1 MEETGAPLQKL
12 TVDEA
17 VAEFYKILEAKLGP
31 ATATPWRAGPPETP
45 AEAEARYFRLAASL
59 LRLACP
65 DPTRCTDQRCRRSRL
80 CRHFADLRA
89 RQQGRPGQPPTRRT
103 PGADALRHAIWVLMN
118 SNGGA

>member
-1 MEETGAPLQKL
+1 MQKL

-17 VAEFYKILEAKLGP
+17 VAEFYKILEAELGP
-31 ATATPWRAGPPETP
+31 PIAAPSRAGAAETP
-45 AEAEARYFRLAASL
+45 AEAEARYFRLAEDL

-65 DPTRCTDQRCRRSRL
+65 DPARCTDPRCRRRGL

-89 RQQGRPGQPPTRRT
+89 RQQGRQGQPATRRT

-118 SNGGA
+118 SNYEV

>member
-1 MEETGAPLQKL
+1 LQKL

-17 VAEFYKILEAKLGP
+17 VAEFYRILEEELGP
-31 ATATPWRAGPPETP
+31 PTATPSHAGAAETP

-89 RQQGRPGQPPTRRT
+89 RQQGRPGQPPTRRS
-103 PGADALRHAIWVLMN
+103 PGAAALRHAIWVLMN
-118 SNGGA
+118 SDSGA